1 MMFCV
6 FVYMYMCFCVLCK
19 ICSRVGKRGTALCS
33 DVLSVHTSKKSDLEF
48 FAMMDADG
56 TD

>member
-6 FVYMYMCFCVLCK
+6 FVYMCFCVVLCK

-33 DVLSVHTSKKSDLEF
+33 DVLSVHCAHIQKIGPGIFRD
-48 FAMMDADG
+48 DG
-56 TD
+56 C